1 MRRLSWLAVAFLS
14 SALLAAQRPPTAV
27 TKPVTVTGG
36 RVSGVPGRHPSIVAF
51 KGIPFAAPPVGEW
64 RWQAPAPV
72 VPWQGVRKAESFGA
86 SCMQTIVQERKPWTY
101 EFMAHNEI
109 SEDCL
114 FLNVWT
120 GASSPRDH
128 RPVFFY
134 IYGGGFN
141 EGSTDVPVYDGEGLA
156 KKGVVVVTAN
166 YRVGVLGFLAHPELS
181 KESGAGVSGNYG
193 LLDQIAALKWVHD
206 NIAAFGGDPN
216 QVTIAGQSAGG
227 MSVHYLTAASL
238 GKGLFHRAIVQS
250 GGSSVSRTGITVGGK
265 VLADAEAEGQKFAE
279 SKGARSLA
287 DLRAMSWKTLTEAPQ
302 ERPAAGTGRVGATPG
317 IRFSPIVDGYLLTAP
332 VAQVVAEGKQNDVPT
347 LTGANAGELGGLSGP
362 PTAVT
367 VDSFVKRATQQ
378 YGAMVDEFLRLYPA
392 TTDEQA
398 ATAQAQS
405 SRDQALVSMFLWAK
419 QRARTARTKVFTYL
433 WDHTIPGPDAA
444 RYGAFHTSEVP
455 YFMNT
460 LYMSDRPFAELDHK
474 IADRMSSYVAN
485 FVKTGD
491 PNSKGLPRW
500 APVGDRPEVM
510 EVGDKTEPVPLAG
523 DAAKYAFFEKFLTTP
538 AAPPKQEAALT
549 RQHLIPKLTSVE
561 AVRSGLTQAEACGL
575 HPAHGQL
582 K

>member
-1 MRRLSWLAVAFLS
+1 MRRLAWLAAALLS
-14 SALLAAQRPPTAV
+14 STLLAAQGPPIGA
-27 TKPVTVTGG
+27 TKPVAVTGG
-36 RVSGVPGRHPSIVAF
+36 LISGVPGRDPSIAAF
-51 KGIPFAAPPVGEW
+51 KGIPFAAPPAGEL

-72 VPWQGVRKAESFGA
+72 VPWQGVRKAGSFGA

-120 GASSPRDH
+120 GASSPRDR

-141 EGSTDVPVYDGEGLA
+141 EGSTAVPVYDGEGLA

-181 KESGAGVSGNYG
+181 KESRAGVSGNYG
-193 LLDQIAALKWVHD
+193 LLDQLAALKWVRD

-227 MSVHYLTAASL
+227 MSVHYLIASPL
-238 GKGLFHRAIVQS
+238 AKGLFHRAIVQS
-250 GGSSVSRTGITVGGK
+250 GGSSIARTGITVGGRN
-265 VLADAEAEGQKFAE
+265 LAAAEAEGRTFAE

-302 ERPAAGTGRVGATPG
+302 AAPAAGTGRGGATPG
-317 IRFSPIVDGYLLTAP
+317 IRFSPLVDGYLLTAP

-347 LTGANAGELGGLSGP
+347 LTGANTGELGGLSGP
-362 PTAVT
+362 QTAVT
-367 VDSFVKRATQQ
+367 VDSFVRRATQQ
-378 YGAMVDEFLRLYPA
+378 YGAMAGEFLKLYPA

-398 ATAQAQS
+398 AAAQAQS

-419 QRARTARTKVFTYL
+419 QRGRTARTRAFTYL
-433 WDHTIPGPDAA
+433 WDHAIPGPDAA

-460 LYMSDRPFAELDHK
+460 LSMSDRPFTDADHR
-474 IADRMSSYVAN
+474 IADMMSSYIAN
-485 FVKTGD
+485 FVKSGD
-491 PNSKGLPRW
+491 PNGKGLPRW
-500 APVGDRPEVM
+500 DPVDDRPEVM
-510 EVGDKTEPVPLAG
+510 EVGDKTGPIPLVG
-523 DAAKYAFFEKFLTTP
+523 DATTFAFFEKFLTTP
-538 AAPPKQEAALT
+538 TAPPKQEATLT
-549 RQHLIPKLTSVE
+549 GR
-561 AVRSGLTQAEACGL
+561 
-575 HPAHGQL
+575 HPSPVG
-582 K
+582 